1 MTMSNE
7 ETDTQP
13 EKQVRSDVEPMD
25 LMERAAHYASPG
37 AYRNR
42 ETGKL
47 VTPTVHND
55 GTSAQKRRLKHKENH
70 AIAQQV
76 RVAEEKVSR
85 LRGAAKKSAM
95 ATLDK
100 LKKLFV

>member
-1 MTMSNE
+1 MTMSENE
-7 ETDTQP
+7 TETP
-13 EKQVRSDVEPMD
+13 AEVRRDVEPID

-37 AYRNR
+37 AYRNP

-85 LRGAAKKSAM
+85 LRGAAKKSAT